1 MITSPGTQAR
11 DMFAAICDESEN
23 LTRTQERTNAA
34 VRKMVL
40 AYLTENPA
48 TPLGALSNAL
58 NASASCLWQAES
70 RLTPPGDPPMAGWMP
85 QPSATKASR

>member
-11 DMFAAICDESEN
+11 DTFAAICDENEN
-23 LTRTQERTNAA
+23 LTRAQERTSTA

-58 NASASCLWQAES
+58 NAAAACVWQAES
-70 RLTPPGDPPMAGWMP
+70 RLVPTGEPLMGCSP
-85 QPSATKASR
+85 QMGNAKANR